1 MANHGGRHTEP
12 PLFKISGSAPD
23 QYCYLFVFIYLFI
36 YLFRY
41 FATNLEK
48 RRSFLTAAMMKP
60 SISEKF
66 TSTSAR
72 ASNMVALTT
81 CVPSDILPYIHQFLE
96 DNGFSKTAKYLRK
109 EWKLAVPVAPV
120 NPTLIDI
127 FNNFFN
133 TTEES
138 TNPLQQVND
147 DETKN
152 TVEREKTK
160 KKSKRKR
167 QVSESLGYEELNTK
181 KQKPDTDEIDDEEKE
196 NDKAEELVPEG
207 KKNKGSYL
215 LF

>member
-1 MANHGGRHTEP
+1 
-12 PLFKISGSAPD
+12 
-23 QYCYLFVFIYLFI
+23 
-36 YLFRY
+36 
-41 FATNLEK
+41 
-48 RRSFLTAAMMKP
+48 
-60 SISEKF
+60 
-66 TSTSAR
+66 
-72 ASNMVALTT
+72 MVALTT

-109 EWKLAVPVAPV
+109 ESKLAVPVAPV

-215 LF
+215 LFWNI

>member
-1 MANHGGRHTEP
+1 M
-12 PLFKISGSAPD
+12 
-23 QYCYLFVFIYLFI
+23 
-36 YLFRY
+36 
-41 FATNLEK
+41 
-48 RRSFLTAAMMKP
+48 
-60 SISEKF
+60 
-66 TSTSAR
+66 SAR

-109 EWKLAVPVAPV
+109 ESKLAVPVAPV

>member
-1 MANHGGRHTEP
+1 
-12 PLFKISGSAPD
+12 
-23 QYCYLFVFIYLFI
+23 
-36 YLFRY
+36 
-41 FATNLEK
+41 
-48 RRSFLTAAMMKP
+48 
-60 SISEKF
+60 
-66 TSTSAR
+66 
-72 ASNMVALTT
+72 MVALTT

-96 DNGFSKTAKYLRK
+96 DSGFSKTAKYLRK
-109 EWKLAVPVAPV
+109 ESKLAVPVAPV

>member
-1 MANHGGRHTEP
+1 
-12 PLFKISGSAPD
+12 
-23 QYCYLFVFIYLFI
+23 
-36 YLFRY
+36 
-41 FATNLEK
+41 
-48 RRSFLTAAMMKP
+48 
-60 SISEKF
+60 
-66 TSTSAR
+66 
-72 ASNMVALTT
+72 MVAVTT

-109 EWKLAVPVAPV
+109 ESKLAVPVAPV

-133 TTEES
+133 TTVES

-167 QVSESLGYEELNTK
+167 QVSELLGYEELNTK
-181 KQKPDTDEIDDEEKE
+181 KQKPDTNEIDDEEKE

-207 KKNKGSYL
+207 KKNKGSYYL

>member
-1 MANHGGRHTEP
+1 MVADIQSHRFSKSLDP
-12 PLFKISGSAPD
+12 PLISIFI
-23 QYCYLFVFIYLFI
+23 YLYLFIYLFI

-48 RRSFLTAAMMKP
+48 RRSFLTAAKP

-109 EWKLAVPVAPV
+109 ESKLAVPVAPV

>member
-1 MANHGGRHTEP
+1 
-12 PLFKISGSAPD
+12 
-23 QYCYLFVFIYLFI
+23 
-36 YLFRY
+36 
-41 FATNLEK
+41 
-48 RRSFLTAAMMKP
+48 
-60 SISEKF
+60 
-66 TSTSAR
+66 
-72 ASNMVALTT
+72 MVALTT

-109 EWKLAVPVAPV
+109 ESKLAVPVAPV

-152 TVEREKTK
+152 TVEREKTN

-196 NDKAEELVPEG
+196 NGKAEELVPEG

>member
-1 MANHGGRHTEP
+1 
-12 PLFKISGSAPD
+12 
-23 QYCYLFVFIYLFI
+23 
-36 YLFRY
+36 
-41 FATNLEK
+41 
-48 RRSFLTAAMMKP
+48 
-60 SISEKF
+60 
-66 TSTSAR
+66 
-72 ASNMVALTT
+72 MVALTT

-109 EWKLAVPVAPV
+109 ESKLAVPVAPV

>member
-1 MANHGGRHTEP
+1 
-12 PLFKISGSAPD
+12 
-23 QYCYLFVFIYLFI
+23 
-36 YLFRY
+36 
-41 FATNLEK
+41 
-48 RRSFLTAAMMKP
+48 
-60 SISEKF
+60 
-66 TSTSAR
+66 
-72 ASNMVALTT
+72 MVALTT

-109 EWKLAVPVAPV
+109 ESKLAVPVAPV

-152 TVEREKTK
+152 TVEREKTN

>member
-1 MANHGGRHTEP
+1 M
-12 PLFKISGSAPD
+12 
-23 QYCYLFVFIYLFI
+23 
-36 YLFRY
+36 
-41 FATNLEK
+41 
-48 RRSFLTAAMMKP
+48 
-60 SISEKF
+60 
-66 TSTSAR
+66 SAR

-109 EWKLAVPVAPV
+109 ESKLAVPVAPV

-147 DETKN
+147 DDETKN

-167 QVSESLGYEELNTK
+167 QVSELMGYEELNTK
-181 KQKPDTDEIDDEEKE
+181 KQKPDTDEIDDEGKE
-196 NDKAEELVPEG
+196 NDKAEELVPGG
-207 KKNKGSYL
+207 KKNKGRYYL

>member
-1 MANHGGRHTEP
+1 
-12 PLFKISGSAPD
+12 
-23 QYCYLFVFIYLFI
+23 
-36 YLFRY
+36 
-41 FATNLEK
+41 
-48 RRSFLTAAMMKP
+48 
-60 SISEKF
+60 
-66 TSTSAR
+66 
-72 ASNMVALTT
+72 MVALTT

-109 EWKLAVPVAPV
+109 ESKLAVPVAPV

-133 TTEES
+133 TTVES

-167 QVSESLGYEELNTK
+167 QVSELLGYEELNTK
-181 KQKPDTDEIDDEEKE
+181 KQKPDTNEIDDEEKE

-207 KKNKGSYL
+207 KKNKGSYYL
-215 LF
+215 LFWDI

>member
-1 MANHGGRHTEP
+1 M
-12 PLFKISGSAPD
+12 
-23 QYCYLFVFIYLFI
+23 
-36 YLFRY
+36 
-41 FATNLEK
+41 
-48 RRSFLTAAMMKP
+48 
-60 SISEKF
+60 
-66 TSTSAR
+66 SAR

-109 EWKLAVPVAPV
+109 ESKLAVPVAPV

-133 TTEES
+133 TTVES

-167 QVSESLGYEELNTK
+167 QVSELLGYEELNTK
-181 KQKPDTDEIDDEEKE
+181 KQKPDTNEIDDEEKE

-207 KKNKGSYL
+207 KKNKGSYYL

>member
-1 MANHGGRHTEP
+1 
-12 PLFKISGSAPD
+12 
-23 QYCYLFVFIYLFI
+23 
-36 YLFRY
+36 
-41 FATNLEK
+41 
-48 RRSFLTAAMMKP
+48 
-60 SISEKF
+60 
-66 TSTSAR
+66 
-72 ASNMVALTT
+72 MVALTT

-109 EWKLAVPVAPV
+109 ESKLAVPVAPV

-133 TTEES
+133 TTVES

-167 QVSESLGYEELNTK
+167 QVSELLGYEELNTK
-181 KQKPDTDEIDDEEKE
+181 KQKPDTNEIDDEEKE

-207 KKNKGSYL
+207 KKNKGSYYL
-215 LF
+215 LFWNI

>member
-1 MANHGGRHTEP
+1 
-12 PLFKISGSAPD
+12 
-23 QYCYLFVFIYLFI
+23 
-36 YLFRY
+36 
-41 FATNLEK
+41 
-48 RRSFLTAAMMKP
+48 
-60 SISEKF
+60 
-66 TSTSAR
+66 
-72 ASNMVALTT
+72 MVALTT

-109 EWKLAVPVAPV
+109 ESKLAVPVAPV

-207 KKNKGSYL
+207 KNNKGSYL
-215 LF
+215 LFWNI